1 MLYVHQDCFL
11 LWNGIHKFGILAET
25 HNKYNLN
32 VVKEIEVTDAYLGLD
47 RETIN
52 CQNKESLQDCQTI
65 FYHETIL
72 AKCGCLPFNLWNNN
86 NKV

>member
-1 MLYVHQDCFL
+1 MLLECSCCVLCLEKLVLH
-11 LWNGIHKFGILAET
+11 GEGE
-25 HNKYNLN
+25 YNLN

-52 CQNKESLQDCQTI
+52 CQNKESLQECQTR